1 VEFQTYRMSVAPES
15 LAVEVEP
22 DLEPAPF
29 PVAELHGGP
38 GRRYQRRL
46 GLDLVQNGVAFDPG
60 LGAGAGGQVALSD
73 VLGNEQFQIFLA
85 NDAERFGNF
94 WDGFEGGVTYINQ
107 SQRLN
112 YGMGLFRLTQLYDV
126 DLDLIRREKRIGLVA
141 LASYPFDKFTR
152 IEGSLLVRHATDHR
166 FQSGEVSAVD
176 LISNFVALVRDNS
189 RWSGMGPSGGNR
201 LYLGGGVTRD
211 LGSGRGNNA
220 SLLAEIRH
228 YRMPIPG
235 IVSATR
241 LQGQASMWR
250 DAQRYYLGGYNSL
263 PGVSRRAL
271 SGQQTL
277 LVQEEIRF
285 PLVRRLVIAIP
296 APWEFPTVSGA
307 AYVGAAWTWDD
318 AFGERWDERIG
329 IVGFGLYL
337 GGGYYPAIRWNFSWP
352 TRDFRTFASS
362 PRTQFTIGFNY

>member
-1 VEFQTYRMSVAPES
+1 V
-15 LAVEVEP
+15 
-22 DLEPAPF
+22 
-29 PVAELHGGP
+29 
-38 GRRYQRRL
+38 
-46 GLDLVQNGVAFDPG
+46 
-60 LGAGAGGQVALSD
+60 
-73 VLGNEQFQIFLA
+73 
-85 NDAERFGNF
+85 
-94 WDGFEGGVTYINQ
+94 
-107 SQRLN
+107 
-112 YGMGLFRLTQLYDV
+112 GLFRLTQLYDV
-126 DLDLIRREKRIGLVA
+126 DLDLIRREKRIGLIGLV
-141 LASYPFDKFTR
+141 SYPFDKFTR

-166 FQSGEVSAVD
+166 FQSGDVSAVD
-176 LISNFVALVRDNS
+176 LVSNFIAIVRDNA
-189 RWSGMGPSGGNR
+189 RWSGMGPSGGHR

-220 SLLAEIRH
+220 SILAEVRH
-228 YRMPIPG
+228 YRTPIPG

-241 LQGQASMWR
+241 VQGQASMWS

-296 APWEFPTVSGA
+296 SPWEFPTVSGV
-307 AYVGAAWTWDD
+307 AYAGAAWTWDE
-318 AFGERWDERIG
+318 AFGERWDDRIG
-329 IVGFGLYL
+329 VVGLGLYL

-352 TRDFRTFASS
+352 TQDFRHFTSR